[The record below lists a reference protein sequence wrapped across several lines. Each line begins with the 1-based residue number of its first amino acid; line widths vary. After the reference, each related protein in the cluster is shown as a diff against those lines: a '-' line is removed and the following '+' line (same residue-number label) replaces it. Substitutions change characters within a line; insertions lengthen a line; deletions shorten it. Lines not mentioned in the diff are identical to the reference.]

1 MLRPPGYQ
9 RLRAECRRIYVRA
22 PNWVGDVVMATA
34 SFARIR
40 AAFPEAHIV
49 LAVRSW
55 LEPLLHGTTWFDA
68 VLPSPKARGLGGL
81 LAQARQVREGR
92 FDLAL
97 VFPNSLESGLV
108 PFLARVPLRLGYRQG
123 RPMLMN
129 LGLRASGGRPWWRRV
144 GPRRTPVPMPVYY
157 QHLLDVLGI
166 PEHDPHPILAVT
178 GAEEAAVDRYLA
190 DKGVAPGARMVLLCA
205 GASYGASK
213 FWDPDGFA
221 AVARHF
227 SARGFV
233 PVFLAGPAEVE
244 MVEAVARKAGAVAA
258 TRPVLP
264 LDQLKAL
271 MRRGALLVTT
281 DTGPRHLGVA
291 FDIPIVCVIGPTDPR
306 YTNYC
311 LERTVLVR
319 KDLECMPCQRKV
331 CPLGHHLCMKSI
343 TAEEVIR
350 AAEGLLARA

>member
-1 MLRPPGYQ
+1 
-9 RLRAECRRIYVRA
+9 
-22 PNWVGDVVMATA
+22 MATA

-40 AAFPEAHIV
+40 AAFPSAHLV
-49 LAVRSW
+49 LGVRSW

-68 VLPSPKARGLGGL
+68 VLPAPKAKGVGGL
-81 LAQARQVREGR
+81 MAQVRHLRDGR
-92 FDLAL
+92 FDLAI
-97 VFPNSLESGLV
+97 VMPNSLESGLT

-123 RPMLMN
+123 RPLLMN
-129 LGLRASGGRPWWRRV
+129 LGLRAQGGRPWWRRV
-144 GPRRTPVPMPVYY
+144 GPRRTPVPMPLYY
-157 QHLLDVLGI
+157 QSLLDVLGL
-166 PEHDPHPILAVT
+166 PAHEPHPILAVT
-178 GAEEAAVDRYLA
+178 AEEEAAVDRYLA
-190 DKGVAPGARMVLLCA
+190 AKGVAAGARMVLLCA

-213 FWDPDGFA
+213 MWDPEGFA

-227 SARGFV
+227 AGRGFV

-244 MVEAVARKAGAVAA
+244 MVEAIAQRAGAVAA

-271 MRRGALLVTT
+271 MRRGTLLVTT
-281 DTGPRHLGVA
+281 DTGPRHIGVA
-291 FDIPIVCVIGPTDPR
+291 FDLPIVCVIGPTDRR

-311 LERTVLVR
+311 LERTVLVH

-343 TAEEVIR
+343 TADEVIR
-350 AAEGLLARA
+350 AAESLLARS